1 MPALTRRRFPERPD
15 CWHVYYDDVQV
26 GEIAGR
32 PGVPV
37 HVDQWGWQ
45 CGFYP
50 LDHRG
55 RSFGGTAASFEA
67 ARVAF
72 EAAWKAYL
80 PLCSEG
86 DFTEHRRQRAWTGW
100 KYAMHDRGLPLP
112 TQSSDGRTPCFCGA
126 AIDIKGVDHHI
137 REAHMTDLQ
146 PA

>member
-15 CWHVYYDDVQV
+15 CWHVYYGDIHV

-55 RSFGGTAASFEA
+55 RSFGGTAAAFDL
-67 ARVAF
+67 ARVSF

-80 PLCSEG
+80 PLCTEA
-86 DFTEHRRQRAWTGW
+86 DFAEHRRQRAWTDW
-100 KYAMHDRGLPLP
+100 KYAMHDAGLPLP
-112 TQSSDGRTPCFCGA
+112 TQMSKGRARCFCGA
-126 AIDIKGVDHHI
+126 VIDISGVDPHI
-137 REAHMTDLQ
+137 WEAHMMNLQ